1 MIFMKVDPFYDFGG
15 PWGPRGGVRRG
26 EAGGSAWPGSVAGQ
40 PGAPARAE
48 AMRGRGWRRVAHL
61 SWPLGRRVSAAA
73 AWMSAA
79 TVAARL
85 LLSLLLLSL
94 LLLSLLLLL
103 LLLLPSLS
111 LTLLFLILEGMSG

>member
-1 MIFMKVDPFYDFGG
+1 M
-15 PWGPRGGVRRG
+15 PRGGVRRG

-48 AMRGRGWRRVAHL
+48 AMRGRGWRREAHL

-79 TVAARL
+79 TVAARRPL
-85 LLSLLLLSL
+85 LLFVAVVVVVVVVAVVVVVIVIVVVVVVPVLF
-94 LLLSLLLLL
+94 
-103 LLLLPSLS
+103 
-111 LTLLFLILEGMSG
+111 LTLEGCSW